1 MHAPKSQRC
10 RFTRYNANSLPCIH
24 SSVCCPLCALDT
36 LVKDDLAVYV
46 WVYFWVLYPVPLIYV
61 SFLCQYH
68 TILITIALL
77 YSMKS
82 EHMMPPGL
90 LFFLKIALA
99 IGGLLCFHMNFRI
112 VFSLLLWDS
121 GATSDDLSALL
132 SSQNSYTFIIQ
143 PLWVNRCRLSQKRCD
158 LAVR

>member
-1 MHAPKSQRC
+1 
-10 RFTRYNANSLPCIH
+10 
-24 SSVCCPLCALDT
+24 
-36 LVKDDLAVYV
+36 
-46 WVYFWVLYPVPLIYV
+46 
-61 SFLCQYH
+61 
-68 TILITIALL
+68 
-77 YSMKS
+77 MKS

-143 PLWVNRCRLSQKRCD
+143 PL
-158 LAVR
+158 

>member
-1 MHAPKSQRC
+1 
-10 RFTRYNANSLPCIH
+10 
-24 SSVCCPLCALDT
+24 
-36 LVKDDLAVYV
+36 
-46 WVYFWVLYPVPLIYV
+46 
-61 SFLCQYH
+61 
-68 TILITIALL
+68 
-77 YSMKS
+77 
-82 EHMMPPGL
+82 MPPGL

-143 PLWVNRCRLSQKRCD
+143 PL
-158 LAVR
+158 